1 MKKLFI
7 LPLTFLLFVA
17 CGEAEEK
24 EISETKC
31 SCEKKLKEITS
42 KMEQEDA
49 DDEAIAKEIEE
60 LDAACNEAANK
71 DKAAFKDC

>member
-1 MKKLFI
+1 M
-7 LPLTFLLFVA
+7 
-17 CGEAEEK
+17 
-24 EISETKC
+24 
-31 SCEKKLKEITS
+31 KEITS

>member
-7 LPLTFLLFVA
+7 LPLTLLLFVA

-31 SCEKKLKEITS
+31 SCEKKITS